1 MGLKVCG
8 LYGALGVALAG
19 VYIGR
24 PLEHAREKGEESGV
38 IAAGL

>member
-1 MGLKVCG
+1 MGLKVWT
-8 LYGALGVALAG
+8 LLDIVALVG

-24 PLEHAREKGEESGV
+24 PLEHAEEKGEESGV